1 MANWSTTIKNMIAEQ
16 MKNLNV
22 AFLATILS
30 VSGNKAK
37 IQPLGLTQSYG
48 TEAREQA
55 VITNVHIASSARYK
69 ISTKEIEYVT
79 DVGFIGSNVT
89 TKKESVAVATPI
101 KKGDIVLCV
110 CCDRNIDAALKGEN
124 SLPPVG
130 YHSKSD
136 CVIVAII

>member
-1 MANWSTTIKNMIAEQ
+1 MSMTTVVKNIVDER

-37 IQPLGLTQSYG
+37 IQPLGLTKGYG
-48 TEAREQA
+48 TEARKQA
-55 VITNVHIASSARYK
+55 VITNVHVASSARYK
-69 ISTKEIEYVT
+69 ITPKTMEGET
-79 DVGFIGSNVT
+79 
-89 TKKESVAVATPI
+89 VAVANAI
-101 KKGDIVLCV
+101 KKGDVVLCV

-130 YHSKSD
+130 CHNKSD
-136 CVIVAII
+136 CVIVSII

>member
-1 MANWSTTIKNMIAEQ
+1 MSMTTVIKNMLEENN
-16 MKNLNV
+16 KNLNV

-30 VSGNKAK
+30 VSGKKAK
-37 IQPLGLTQSYG
+37 IQPLGLTKGYG
-48 TEAREQA
+48 TEARKQA
-55 VITNVHIASSARYK
+55 PITKVHIANSARYTLG
-69 ISTKEIEYVT
+69 TKTIEGEEV
-79 DVGFIGSNVT
+79 V
-89 TKKESVAVATPI
+89 VATPI

-130 YHSKSD
+130 CHNKSD

>member
-1 MANWSTTIKNMIAEQ
+1 MSMITVVRNMID
-16 MKNLNV
+16 KSLNNLNV

-37 IQPLGLTQSYG
+37 IQPLGLTDGTTIRKQSP
-48 TEAREQA
+48 
-55 VITNVHIASSARYK
+55 ITKVHIANSAKYRL
-69 ISTKEIEYVT
+69 STKTIDSET
-79 DVGFIGSNVT
+79 
-89 TKKESVAVATPI
+89 VAAITPI

-124 SLPPVG
+124 SLPPAG
-130 YHSKSD
+130 SHNKAD

>member
-1 MANWSTTIKNMIAEQ
+1 MSSMTTVIKNMITEQ

-30 VSGNKAK
+30 VNGNKAK
-37 IQPLGLTQSYG
+37 IQPLGLTKGYG
-48 TEAREQA
+48 TEARKQA
-55 VITNVHIASSARYK
+55 VITNVHIANSARYK
-69 ISTKEIEYVT
+69 FSTKEVEGET
-79 DVGFIGSNVT
+79 
-89 TKKESVAVATPI
+89 VAIPTPI

-110 CCDRNIDAALKGEN
+110 CCDRNIDAALRGEN